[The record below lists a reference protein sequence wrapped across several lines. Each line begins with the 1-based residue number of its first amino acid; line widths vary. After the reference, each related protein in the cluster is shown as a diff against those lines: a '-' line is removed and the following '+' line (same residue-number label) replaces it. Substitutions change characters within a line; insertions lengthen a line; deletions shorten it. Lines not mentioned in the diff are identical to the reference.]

1 MRIVSLS
8 IAIRLLSP
16 SLRSQALSMM
26 TSSAPV
32 STSGAWLSTPLR
44 EFFFGPHVCTVQ
56 QAFYETPLSICI
68 VNIKPILPG
77 HVLVIPKRVCARFA
91 DMTPEEV
98 SDLWTTVHHVG
109 PILERHFGCEAMN
122 LAIQDGRASG
132 QSVPHVHVHIL
143 PRKPGDFR
151 RTDDV
156 YAELAAQRLD
166 KAFPAIEANR
176 PKTPPTAAIDPD
188 ETRKPR
194 TLEMM
199 SAEAQKLRLLF
210 PRSSL

>member
-1 MRIVSLS
+1 M
-8 IAIRLLSP
+8 
-16 SLRSQALSMM
+16 
-26 TSSAPV
+26 
-32 STSGAWLSTPLR
+32 STPSR

-98 SDLWTTVHHVG
+98 CDLWTTVHHVG

-143 PRKPGDFR
+143 PRKTGDFR

-156 YAELAAQRLD
+156 YGELAAQRLD
-166 KAFPAIEANR
+166 KAFTGAEAPAR
-176 PKTPPTAAIDPD
+176 PKSPPSTAIDPD
-188 ETRKPR
+188 ESRKPR
-194 TLEMM
+194 TAEMM
-199 SAEAQKLRLLF
+199 ATEAQKLRLLF